1 MLLSCKNAAVK
12 SLAWFAVASVVAGSL
27 LPLSYRLYAQK
38 NAGESLPVWA
48 WPLLPPG
55 TPSAPAE
62 RPTGE
67 VKHVPGSSAAYT
79 DKEIP
84 SLFLV
89 PDWFP
94 NEHPKMP
101 PVVAVGRAPGVNA
114 CGHCHLP
121 TGMGRPENMSVAG
134 LSKGYMMEQMADFRD
149 GLRKSS
155 EPRFGSTEHM
165 IQTAQHA
172 TPEEIE
178 AGVDYFASLKPVKW
192 IRVVETNRVPVTK
205 VGALMM
211 VVADPTKTEPIGD
224 RVLEVPEDLEQT
236 ELRNPHSG
244 FVAYVPV
251 GSLKKGKALT
261 QTCVACHGKDLRG
274 VGDVPSIAGRSPSQ
288 MTRQLIDFQTG
299 ARNGKNAA
307 MMKPVVQSMTLP
319 QMVAITGYLASLQ
332 P

>member
-1 MLLSCKNAAVK
+1 MWKNASVK
-12 SLAWFAVASVVAGSL
+12 PLTWFAVASVVAGSL
-27 LPLSYRLYAQK
+27 LPLSLCLHAQK
-38 NAGESLPVWA
+38 SAGESLPVWA

-55 TPSAPAE
+55 TPSAPGAK
-62 RPTGE
+62 PTGE
-67 VKHVPGSSAAYT
+67 VKHVPGSLASYT

-101 PVVAVGRAPGVNA
+101 KVVAEGRAPGVNA

-134 LSKGYMMEQMADFRD
+134 LPKGYMMEQMADFRD

-155 EPRFGSTEHM
+155 DPRFGSTTHM
-165 IQTAQHA
+165 IQTVQHA

-178 AGVDYFASLKPVKW
+178 EGVDYFASLKSKQW
-192 IRVVETNRVPVTK
+192 IRVVETDRVPLTK

-211 VVADPTKTEPIGD
+211 VVADTKKTEPIGD

-236 ELRNPHSG
+236 ELRNPDSG
-244 FVAYVPV
+244 FVAYVPM
-251 GSLKKGKALT
+251 GTLKKGKALT
-261 QTCVACHGKDLRG
+261 RTCVTCHGADLRG
-274 VGDVPSIAGRSPSQ
+274 VGEVPSIAGRSPSQ
-288 MTRQLIDFQTG
+288 MTRQLIDFKTG
-299 ARNGKNAA
+299 ARNGKKAVL
-307 MMKPVVQSMTLP
+307 MKPVVQGMTVP
-319 QMVAITGYLASLQ
+319 QMVSITGYLASLK

>member
-1 MLLSCKNAAVK
+1 VWKNASVK
-12 SLAWFAVASVVAGSL
+12 SLTWFAVASVAAGSL
-27 LPLSYRLYAQK
+27 LPLSLRVDAQK
-38 NAGESLPVWA
+38 NAGEPLPVWA
-48 WPLLPPG
+48 WPLPPTG
-55 TPSAPAE
+55 TPAAPAAVL
-62 RPTGE
+62 TNE
-67 VKHVPGSSAAYT
+67 VKHVPGSAASYT

-101 PVVAVGRAPGVNA
+101 KVVAEGRAPGVNA

-155 EPRFGSTEHM
+155 DPRFGSTTHM
-165 IQTAQHA
+165 IQTVQHA

-178 AGVDYFASLKPVKW
+178 EGVDYFASLKPKKW
-192 IRVVETNRVPVTK
+192 IRVVETDRVPLTQ

-211 VVADPTKTEPIGD
+211 VVDDAKKTEPIGG

-251 GSLKKGKALT
+251 GTLKKGEALT
-261 QTCVACHGKDLRG
+261 QTCVVCHGADLRG

-288 MTRQLIDFQTG
+288 MTRQLIDFKTG
-299 ARNGKNAA
+299 ARNGKKAVL
-307 MMKPVVQSMTLP
+307 MKPVVQGMTVS
-319 QMVAITGYLASLQ
+319 QMVSITGYLASLQ

>member
-1 MLLSCKNAAVK
+1 VK
-12 SLAWFAVASVVAGSL
+12 SLTWFAVASVVAGSL
-27 LPLSYRLYAQK
+27 LPLCLRVHAQK

-48 WPLLPPG
+48 WPLMPPG
-55 TPSAPAE
+55 TPSAPGVP
-62 RPTGE
+62 PTGE
-67 VKHVPGSSAAYT
+67 VKHVPGSSASYT

-94 NEHPKMP
+94 QEHPAMP
-101 PVVAVGRAPGVNA
+101 QVVAVGRAPGVNA

-134 LSKGYMMEQMADFRD
+134 LPKGYMMQQMADFRD

-155 EPRFGSTEHM
+155 EPRFGSTRNM
-165 IQTAQHA
+165 IHTAQQA
-172 TPEEIE
+172 MPEEVE

-192 IRVVETNRVPVTK
+192 IRVVETDRVPVTK

-211 VVADPTKTEPIGD
+211 VVADAKQTEPIGD

-251 GSLKKGKALT
+251 GSLKKGRALT
-261 QTCVACHGKDLRG
+261 RTCVACHGADLRG

-288 MTRQLIDFQTG
+288 MTRQLIDFQTD
-299 ARNGKNAA
+299 ARNGKHAA
-307 MMKPVVQSMTLP
+307 MMKPVVQGMTLP
-319 QMVAITGYLASLQ
+319 QMVAITGYLASLK